1 MRSSKLHR
9 THQTKSMQPPSLD
22 RRNLATST
30 VRHTRANRGM
40 VKTSNTAL
48 RPVIVEKLSEEAR
61 SEIREKLIHL
71 LATKPFGLAELFARL
86 KTDGLPYSARDLIP
100 NFLMATAVLQGNV
113 YNLRRNV
120 WYDVKDDWPHYTESE
135 REHMKR
141 RKQQILN
148 PTQISKENAI
158 STDQTR
164 APLTSS
170 IKLSTSQCLPVKRK
184 SEFEKTHYEPVPK
197 KRSTHIS
204 IQCSRKYPVRPKLT
218 TTSASSGAGVLPD
231 LINNEDYYHPSAFSG
246 AAGLPELNEN
256 ENYYDP
262 KKPKQRISH
271 IK

>member
-1 MRSSKLHR
+1 
-9 THQTKSMQPPSLD
+9 
-22 RRNLATST
+22 
-30 VRHTRANRGM
+30 M
-40 VKTSNTAL
+40 VKAGNTAL

-86 KTDGLPYSARDLIP
+86 KTDG
-100 NFLMATAVLQGNV
+100 NV

-135 REHMKR
+135 REQMKR

-164 APLTSS
+164 ASLTSS
-170 IKLSTSQCLPVKRK
+170 IKLNTSQCLPVKRK
-184 SEFEKTHYEPVPK
+184 PEFEKTHYEP
-197 KRSTHIS
+197 TET
-204 IQCSRKYPVRPKLT
+204 KYNFSFLGCCNT
-218 TTSASSGAGVLPD
+218 TN
-231 LINNEDYYHPSAFSG
+231 LINNEDYYHPSASSG
-246 AAGLPELNEN
+246 AAGLPELSEN

-271 IK
+271 I